1 MMRLLMIFIFT
12 VLGIGKLSA
21 QNLQYGKAKLI
32 DSKVDTVP
40 AGRAWKLEGFVF
52 TNSIANCPSS
62 STEVNIT
69 DSILLNGNNFAVRAQ
84 RFFGPT
90 YTSRGST
97 APTYLIWKQETP
109 LWLPAGTT
117 LAAGRGVSYINIIE
131 FKESP

>member
-1 MMRLLMIFIFT
+1 LYLFLLS
-12 VLGIGKLSA
+12 LIGSIEVNA
-21 QNLQYGKAKLI
+21 QNLQFGKCKLI
-32 DSKVDTVP
+32 DSKTDTVP
-40 AGRAWKLEGFVF
+40 SGRAWKVEGFVF

-62 STEVNIT
+62 STELNIT
-69 DSILLNGNNFAVRAQ
+69 DSIILNGSNFSVRAQ

-117 LAAGRGVSYINIIE
+117 LAAGRGVSYINVIE
-131 FKESP
+131 FKDVP